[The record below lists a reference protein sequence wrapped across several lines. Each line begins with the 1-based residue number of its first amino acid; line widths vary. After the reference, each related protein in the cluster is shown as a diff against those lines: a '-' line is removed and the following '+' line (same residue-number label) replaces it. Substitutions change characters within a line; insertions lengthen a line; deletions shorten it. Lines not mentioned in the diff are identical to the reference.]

1 VSDRTSRLTQ
11 YASRI
16 TYYVLRI
23 TYCVL
28 RIAYCVLRI
37 KPRYLLLAILLFH
50 AGLGALYSVT
60 VPPWEAHDEWGH
72 YTFARYLATER
83 HLPPPGTR
91 LIEKGDESHQ
101 PPLYYALVALA
112 IAWID
117 LGDGLQPVPN
127 PYSATEGG
135 DAGVNMWVHD
145 PATESFPYRGTI
157 LALHVAR
164 LVSVALSTLGL
175 LATYGLGRRLFP
187 QRPELALGAT
197 AINAF
202 WPQYLFIGSVV
213 TNDIMV
219 TFCTSWFL
227 FFFLGPLLSERSQLR
242 DWLGMGLALG
252 SALLSKNNGWALLPV
267 AAVGSAIALGRM
279 VRRQGLSLRLLR
291 GVLAAGAG
299 LIALTGWWY
308 TRNVLGYGD
317 IFGYYRGSA
326 NPFLELLAHPVS
338 HLRQLHWEQLPAMLR
353 YGFVTFWAS
362 FGWGNVGLAE
372 GIYLAAGVFCILG
385 LGGLLS
391 FLFRSGQRRLELL
404 LLGLT
409 ILCIVFV
416 PMYINLGRGSHYLRG
431 RLCLPAISPVSL
443 LLAVGWGRLLPSRRA
458 RWAMGLPSVAMALL
472 ALILPFHSIGPV
484 YARPPQLTAQ
494 EMQAIPHL
502 LGITFGDSIQLAGY
516 ELGQWRVRPGERL
529 PVTLYWQALG
539 ETEENYVLAVKV
551 IGHDGR
557 VYGARHLFPG
567 RGNFATSLWKR
578 GDRFRET
585 YWVPVKARETTRILA
600 HVSVSFFR
608 SDGAQEHL
616 LAHDPRGSPLGGSV
630 LFGRIKVAG
639 RPPRPSP
646 SHEVSFQLG
655 DRIALIGY
663 DLPEREIL
671 AGEDVRLTLY
681 WKAQGRIMEDYT
693 VFVHLV
699 SAEGELVAQ
708 GDGPPVN
715 GSYPTGLWE
724 GGEVIA
730 DSHIIHLPQGLPS
743 GRYQIL
749 VGLYSPD
756 TLVRLPVLA
765 STGKHVRDDAIPLTY
780 IQVSHPY
787 HWIFLPLMGRGG

>member
-1 VSDRTSRLTQ
+1 MARH
-11 YASRI
+11 
-16 TYYVLRI
+16 
-23 TYCVL
+23 
-28 RIAYCVLRI
+28 
-37 KPRYLLLAILLFH
+37 LLLLILLSH
-50 AGLGALYSVT
+50 AALGVLYSVT

-83 HLPPPGTR
+83 HLPPLGVK

-101 PPLYYALVALA
+101 PPMYYVLAALA

-117 LGDGLQPVPN
+117 TYDGLQPVPN
-127 PYSATEGG
+127 PYSATQGG

-145 PATESFPYRGTI
+145 PEVESFPYRGTI

-175 LATYGLGRRLFP
+175 LATYGLGRKLFP

-227 FFFLGPLLSERSQLR
+227 FFLSLLLGEWPRLR

-252 SALLSKNNGWALLPV
+252 GVLLSKNNGWALLPV
-267 AAVGSAIALGRM
+267 AAVGAAIALGRM
-279 VRRQGLSLRLLR
+279 ARRQRPSLRLLR
-291 GVLAAGAG
+291 GISVAGAG

-308 TRNVLGYGD
+308 SRNVLGYGD

-326 NPFLELLAHPVS
+326 TPFFEFLTHPLF
-338 HLRQLHWEQLPAMLR
+338 HLRQLHWEQLPPMLR
-353 YGFVTFWAS
+353 YGFITFWAS

-372 GIYLAAGVFCILG
+372 GMYLAAGVYCILG
-385 LGGLLS
+385 LGGLLG
-391 FLFRSGQRRLELL
+391 FLLRGGQQRLELL
-404 LLGLT
+404 LLGFA

-443 LLAVGWGRLLPSRRA
+443 LLAVGWGGLLHPRRA
-458 RWAMGLPSVAMALL
+458 QWVMGLLSAAMALL
-472 ALILPFHSIGPV
+472 ALFLPFHYIGPV

-494 EMQAIPHL
+494 EMQAIPHPL
-502 LGITFGDSIQLAGY
+502 SVTFGDNIQLVGY
-516 ELGQWRVRPGERL
+516 ELGQWRVRPGETL

-539 ETEENYVLAVKV
+539 EMEENYTLAVKV
-551 IGHDGR
+551 VGHDGK

-567 RGNFATSLWKR
+567 RGNFATSLWRR

-585 YWVPVKARETTRILA
+585 YRVPIETQETMRTLA
-600 HVSVSFFR
+600 HVNVSFFR
-608 SDGAQEHL
+608 GDGVQEHL
-616 LAHDPRGSPLGGSV
+616 PAYDPRGNPLGGGV
-630 LFGRIKVAG
+630 LFGRVKIAG

-646 SHEVSFQLG
+646 SHATSFRLG

-671 AGEDVRLTLY
+671 AGEDARLILY
-681 WKAQGRIMEDYT
+681 WEARGRVMEDYT

-699 SAEGELVAQ
+699 SAEGEIVAQ
-708 GDGPPVN
+708 GDGPPAH

-724 GGEVIA
+724 RGEVIS
-730 DSHIIHLPQGLPS
+730 DGHVIHLPQELPS

-756 TLVRLPVLA
+756 TLARLSVLTPA
-765 STGKHVRDDAIPLTY
+765 GKHMRDEAVPLTY
-780 IQVSHPY
+780 IQVSRPY
-787 HWIFLPLMGRGG
+787 HWIFLPLVERGK